1 MAKYDNNFTD
11 LLRERLSIY
20 DVVSKYV
27 PLVKKGQNYWGCCPF
42 HNEKTPSFSVNEEK
56 GFFHCF
62 GCAKHGDIISFVME
76 YKHMDFKAAITE
88 LAEMAGLPL
97 PTMHKKT
104 QQQIDAE
111 ESYFSIVGAA
121 QKIFAEKLF
130 SSDGAHGLA
139 YIRNRGF
146 SDDMIKKYSIG
157 YAPKN
162 NIISNKYVNTK
173 QDKLI
178 ATGLVRRGEYGTYDF
193 FRDKL
198 MFPIFNANGKIVAF
212 SGRSLDGSE
221 PKYINTSDTE
231 LFHKRQT
238 LFGFNFAREA
248 IHRAN
253 RAIIVEGQIDA
264 IQMQCNG
271 FGETVAPLGTALTED
286 HIAMICKSNRNIIFC
301 FDGDTAGQKAAARAC
316 GLVMPFIRDNS
327 DVKFAFIT
335 GGKDPDEI
343 LRKQNGRALME
354 KIINDATPL
363 VDFLWQIINT
373 NFLTKT
379 PAGRARAEKF
389 LKQELDKIQDKT
401 LKSEYEHE
409 YDNRKFQN
417 WYKWKKDEKSA
428 DVAVPEIDT
437 VIKNTLVY
445 IINKFPEIS
454 ERYGDFLNKFNLDL
468 DTDVKSDLNLDF
480 KQSERYIISLKL
492 QKYIESLE
500 QQKRDLTIQGLTN
513 GSDVGQEIRRI
524 DQEISRMKSKQDL
537 LVND

>member
-146 SDDMIKKYSIG
+146 SDDMIKKYGIG

-468 DTDVKSDLNLDF
+468 NTDVKSDLNLDF